1 MRYRTQTV
9 AYAYFVVALLLYG
22 LQMVF
27 GILSITKY
35 LGPDP
40 IKAFL
45 PFDVSKE
52 IHTNLL
58 IVWVLTGSWA
68 HLLAGARG
76 NAERTP
82 LAAPRLWQLGCG
94 PRQGLPP
101 SWATCSVDRGNKLL
115 EQPMPVKLA
124 IVVVMLMFLYNIGMT
139 IWKVKRFTTTLG
151 VLLAGL
157 RSPPSSTFPRSSPS
171 TTTLSASSTDGGRCT
186 SGWRGCGRW
195 CQGALLAYL
204 LIDSPEPTGR

>member
-94 PRQGLPP
+94 PRRGYRRRGLPVP
-101 SWATCSVDRGNKLL
+101 VDRG
-115 EQPMPVKLA
+115 EQA
-124 IVVVMLMFLYNIGMT
+124 
-139 IWKVKRFTTTLG
+139 
-151 VLLAGL
+151 AGAAHAGEARHRRRDADVPL
-157 RSPPSSTFPRSSPS
+157 
-171 TTTLSASSTDGGRCT
+171 
-186 SGWRGCGRW
+186 
-195 CQGALLAYL
+195 
-204 LIDSPEPTGR
+204 